1 MGIKHY
7 LLKGRKADEIDFEL
21 SELPYRVYGESIMNY
36 KRSEESNNKRNQKFF
51 GKSVKAAL
59 FF

>member
-21 SELPYRVYGESIMNY
+21 SELPYGVYSESIMNY
-36 KRSEESNNKRNQKFF
+36 KRFEESNNKRNQKFF
-51 GKSVKAAL
+51 GKSVKEAL